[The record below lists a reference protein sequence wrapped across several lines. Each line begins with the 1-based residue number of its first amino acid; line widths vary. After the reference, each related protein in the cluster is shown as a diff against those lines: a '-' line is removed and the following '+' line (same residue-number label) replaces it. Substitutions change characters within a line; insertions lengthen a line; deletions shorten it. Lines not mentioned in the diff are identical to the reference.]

1 MSTMTNPADAPQA
14 EPQNEPPK
22 QSKLFS
28 LGYPGLLLA
37 VAVLL
42 STSLLALGH
51 LATKDAIAE
60 RQAEDLKASLGQVL
74 PAALHDNDLLK
85 APLELPDTAGK
96 TLRIYRGE
104 QQQAITAVA
113 FGITAPD
120 GYGGPIKMIMGVDH
134 QGQVLGVRVLS
145 HAETPGLGDKIEI
158 AKSDW
163 IRSFDGRSLLNLN
176 DKGWAVKKDGG
187 QFDQF
192 TGATITPRAI
202 INAVK
207 AGLRQY
213 HRQQA
218 KLLAKPVIPIS
229 PSITNVPVN
238 IPVSGASS

>member
-1 MSTMTNPADAPQA
+1 MSTMTNQTDAPQA
-14 EPQNEPPK
+14 EPPK
-22 QSKLFS
+22 KTKLFS
-28 LGYPGLLLA
+28 LGYPGVLLG

-74 PAALHDNDLLK
+74 PAALHDNDLLQ
-85 APLELPDTAGK
+85 APLDLLDAAGK
-96 TLRIYRGE
+96 TLRIYRAE
-104 QQQAITAVA
+104 RQQAITAVA
-113 FGITAPD
+113 FGITAAD

-163 IRSFDGRSLLNLN
+163 MRSLDGHSLLNLN
-176 DKGWAVKKDGG
+176 NKGWAVKKDGG

-192 TGATITPRAI
+192 TGATITPRAV

-207 AGLRQY
+207 AGLLLY
-213 HRQQA
+213 RQQQA
-218 KLLAKPVIPIS
+218 TLLTKPVEPAS
-229 PSITNVPVN
+229 QPTAN
-238 IPVSGASS
+238 GASS